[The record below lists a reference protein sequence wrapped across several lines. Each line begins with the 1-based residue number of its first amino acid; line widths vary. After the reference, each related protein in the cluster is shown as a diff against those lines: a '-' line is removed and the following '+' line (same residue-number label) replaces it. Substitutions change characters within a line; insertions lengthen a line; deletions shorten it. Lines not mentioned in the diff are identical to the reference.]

1 MQNYLSLPNNNNI
14 MAQIKE
20 GSLTGPKKKPN
31 SMIKV
36 GDLKKVVGGMRKASV
51 EREDERTMLQ
61 KNRNLGLA
69 PEQDKA
75 AASRIG
81 QLRKENAY
89 YAPIAERYEG
99 IINNAAAGRDVP
111 LPSSS
116 QLFNKKK

>member
-1 MQNYLSLPNNNNI
+1 
-14 MAQIKE
+14 MAQIKQ
-20 GSLTGPKKKPN
+20 GSLEDPKKKSK
-31 SMIKV
+31 SMVKV
-36 GDLKKVVGGMRKASV
+36 GELKKVVGGIRKASA

-69 PEQDKA
+69 PDQDKA

-89 YAPIAERYEG
+89 YAPIAERYQSV
-99 IINNAAAGRDVP
+99 INKAAAGRDVP
-111 LPSSS
+111 LPPSS